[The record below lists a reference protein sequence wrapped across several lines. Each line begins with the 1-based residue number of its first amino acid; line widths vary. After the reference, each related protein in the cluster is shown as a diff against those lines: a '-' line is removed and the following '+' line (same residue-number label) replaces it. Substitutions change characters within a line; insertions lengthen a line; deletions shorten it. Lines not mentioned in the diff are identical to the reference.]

1 MEVKRLPYSCIKH
14 TYSCIIVSCWVWERP
29 VIIHPMIMSCCIIP
43 SEFKKG
49 ILPLVPDHMGS
60 GEWRNRWVQS
70 ALNLES
76 KLVTFGG
83 PDLITWGVGDGGTDE
98 YKVHC
103 ILKASWSHLKT
114 LTEAPDLWALVY
126 IPCIYSQ
133 YISLWAL
140 VSIPCTYS

>member
-1 MEVKRLPYSCIKH
+1 M
-14 TYSCIIVSCWVWERP
+14 
-29 VIIHPMIMSCCIIP
+29 
-43 SEFKKG
+43 
-49 ILPLVPDHMGS
+49 
-60 GEWRNRWVQS
+60 QS

-114 LTEAPDLWALVY
+114 LTEAPDL
-126 IPCIYSQ
+126 
-133 YISLWAL
+133 
-140 VSIPCTYS
+140 